1 MNSRKRH
8 THLIPNSQV
17 NISFSVRASLRSRS
31 WCLIVSKCL
40 LGIVKSNQWMA
51 VLFLVGHLSH
61 RCLSWSTPINNWASP
76 LFAPWTKQ
84 HGGKNSNYT
93 LYNIFTHLLL
103 LLAPLGVPE
112 ISVCH
117 CRDPQPFLQFLL
129 LVDHLECNK
138 LCCQV
143 SILLMP
149 DIRKVQIFYLFWLGA
164 KIFPSPVTED
174 LVIQACNSNIPRE
187 IVGV

>member
-1 MNSRKRH
+1 MDKTAR
-8 THLIPNSQV
+8 
-17 NISFSVRASLRSRS
+17 
-31 WCLIVSKCL
+31 
-40 LGIVKSNQWMA
+40 
-51 VLFLVGHLSH
+51 
-61 RCLSWSTPINNWASP
+61 
-76 LFAPWTKQ
+76 
-84 HGGKNSNYT
+84 GKNSNYT

-117 CRDPQPFLQFLL
+117 RRDPQPFLQFPL

-143 SILLMP
+143 SILSMP

-174 LVIQACNSNIPRE
+174 LVIQACNSNIPERLLGFRIPFSLVIGLIFVE
-187 IVGV
+187 EELNFDLLLFRTVSSSAPVFFFRRGYLKKKVCAQLVSELHY